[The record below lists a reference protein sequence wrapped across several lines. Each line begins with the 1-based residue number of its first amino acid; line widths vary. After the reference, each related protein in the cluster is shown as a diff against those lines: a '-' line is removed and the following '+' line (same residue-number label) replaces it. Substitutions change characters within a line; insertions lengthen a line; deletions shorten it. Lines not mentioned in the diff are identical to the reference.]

1 MLYYST
7 RNKQIT
13 ATSAEAVM
21 RGIAPDG
28 GLYLPESFEC
38 AKIDISKMLDMA
50 SNEIS
55 TEILSRFFTD
65 FSYDE
70 IKEIVNLAYNGT
82 FESEEFAPLA
92 KVGDKFVLELYH
104 GPTCAFKDVALS
116 VLPRLVT
123 AAKKKNGVTEETIVL
138 TATSGDTGSA
148 AAHGF
153 SDVPGTKII
162 VFYPAEGTSAVQ
174 EKQMT
179 ACPGK
184 NVYVSAVNGNF
195 DDAQSGVKKIFAEC
209 EMPEGKALS
218 SANSINIGRLA
229 PQIAYY
235 FTAYRDLVRAGEI
248 KLYDKVDFVVPTG
261 NFGDILAGYFAS
273 LMGLPVGTLVCA
285 SNENNV
291 LTEFFATGR
300 YNKKR
305 DFRITR
311 SPSMDIL
318 ISSNLERLISLT
330 LGTERT
336 KELMAELA
344 ENGEYTL
351 SAEEL
356 AKITGGFAAG
366 SCTDAASLETIG
378 NVWQK
383 HGYLM
388 DTHTAVA
395 WNVAENTNICKNKTV
410 VLSTASPY
418 KFSGS
423 VLLALGKEADTDE
436 FEMIETL
443 HALTGAKVPAS
454 LARLAKEEAL
464 HNDKIE
470 KSEMQSY
477 VLTRAKEETI

>member
-7 RNKQIT
+7 RNKSLT
-13 ATSAEAVM
+13 ATSAEAVL

-28 GLYLPESFEC
+28 GLFLPESFEL
-38 AKIDISKMLDMA
+38 AAIDLEATLKMT

-65 FSYDE
+65 FSYEE
-70 IKEIVNLAYNGT
+70 IKEIVELAYNGT
-82 FESEEFAPLA
+82 FESGEFAPLA

-123 AAKKKNGVTEETIVL
+123 AAKKKNGVTDETVVL

-153 SDVPGTKII
+153 ADVPGTKII

-209 EMPEGKALS
+209 EMPCGKALS

-235 FTAYRDLVRAGEI
+235 FTAYRDLVNAGEI

-261 NFGDILAGYFAS
+261 NFGDILAGYFAG
-273 LMGLPVGTLVCA
+273 LMGLPLGKLVCA

-305 DFRITR
+305 EFHITR

-318 ISSNLERLISLT
+318 ISSNLERLLSLCF
-330 LGTERT
+330 GTERT
-336 KELMAELA
+336 KALMAELGA
-344 ENGEYTL
+344 NGEYTL
-351 SAEEL
+351 TGDEL
-356 AKITGGFAAG
+356 AKITASFAAG
-366 SCTDAASLETIG
+366 SCTDEETLATIG
-378 NVWQK
+378 EVYSA

-395 WNVAENTNICKNKTV
+395 WRVAESTGTCRNKTV

-423 VLLALGKEADTDE
+423 VLRALGEKTSANE
-436 FEMIETL
+436 FEMLETL
-443 HALTGAKVPAS
+443 HKLTGASVPAS
-454 LARLAKEEAL
+454 LAKLADAENL
-464 HNDKIE
+464 HTDKIE
-470 KSEMQSY
+470 KSAMQSY
-477 VLTRAKEETI
+477 VLARAKEEI